1 VVHVTTQRDAREA
14 IAAGVDFK
22 TIYPGW
28 YSGRAC
34 HIHLKVRTGG
44 QAAGNSYATSGSAIL
59 HTGQIFFPVDPN
71 ESLRSMYTGDFN
83 EFINNANDRV
93 YTSQKGA
100 RSLLALTGSLQA
112 GFAGAISVDVNA

>member
-1 VVHVTTQRDAREA
+1 
-14 IAAGVDFK
+14 
-22 TIYPGW
+22 
-28 YSGRAC
+28 
-34 HIHLKVRTGG
+34 
-44 QAAGNSYATSGSAIL
+44 
-59 HTGQIFFPVDPN
+59 
-71 ESLRSMYTGDFN
+71 MYTGDFN